1 MTLRPTILDVEEASM
16 WLGGSRWTN
25 DVARIEVIDFAP
37 TRRASRARRRGSDRV
52 AARIKSQPGRRRTM
66 GIAITLAQYLVDRGI
81 AYDLV
86 SHPHTVTASASATAS
101 QVTAD
106 SLAKA
111 VVLKGGD
118 GFMLAVLPA
127 SRHIQFEELRQLL
140 GSNVDMASEEQ
151 IEPLFLDCEPG
162 AVPALGTAYGL
173 NVVVD
178 DSLAQQP
185 DVYFEGGDH
194 ANLVHI
200 SGMSFQKLMADARHG
215 RFTEHA

>member
-1 MTLRPTILDVEEASM
+1 
-16 WLGGSRWTN
+16 
-25 DVARIEVIDFAP
+25 
-37 TRRASRARRRGSDRV
+37 
-52 AARIKSQPGRRRTM
+52 M

-86 SHPHTVTASASATAS
+86 PHPHTVTASASATAS
-101 QVTAD
+101 RVAAD

-140 GSNVDMASEEQ
+140 GSKVDMASEEQ